1 MSDFEIEC
9 SECGWQGKKLDLLNH
24 NDDAKEG
31 IYCPDC
37 GSKDIKDLKK

>member
-9 SECGWQGKKLDLLNH
+9 HECGWLGKNPDLVSQ
-24 NDDAKEG
+24 DDDTKES